1 MLSRLIE
8 FSLRQR
14 ALVLLGVL
22 ALAGAG
28 LAAFLQL
35 PIDAYP
41 DISPTQ
47 VKLIIKAPGIPQS
60 PSAALQ
66 AIEMIGDPEVP
77 TAIHQ

>member
-28 LAAFLQL
+28 LAAFL
-35 PIDAYP
+35 
-41 DISPTQ
+41 
-47 VKLIIKAPGIPQS
+47 
-60 PSAALQ
+60 
-66 AIEMIGDPEVP
+66 
-77 TAIHQ
+77 

>member
-28 LAAFLQL
+28 WRPSCNCRST
-35 PIDAYP
+35 PIR
-41 DISPTQ
+41 IFPTQ
-47 VKLIIKAPGIPQS
+47 VKLIIKAL
-60 PSAALQ
+60 A
-66 AIEMIGDPEVP
+66 
-77 TAIHQ
+77 